1 MIVDRKKDLFKG
13 DTDGRFPEQGRVLR
27 GMHQG
32 DDGQNRGG
40 DTERSHHCHRGGDTA
55 TACKEYGTEVRV
67 GLCSTGFGASL
78 VLWAGTGLCA
88 VLVPQQARCRFAST
102 SPRAGFPSTPFVSN
116 EIPFDP
122 IDSNAYMMF
131 RVAMGRN
138 QQIVSDDLLMKL
150 NQIGT
155 ATVGSSVAST
165 SHLVDRGPVGWGVRC
180 GGEAGKLP
188 GWQDKRGRPHLRRVR
203 CGQDREHGVCA
214 ALRDTGLVSKRA
226 FKREEEEEI
235 LRIAAGILH
244 LANLGFAE
252 DGDEAKV

>member
-1 MIVDRKKDLFKG
+1 MGKIVEVTQR
-13 DTDGRFPEQGRVLR
+13 E
-27 GMHQG
+27 
-32 DDGQNRGG
+32 
-40 DTERSHHCHRGGDTA
+40 A
-55 TACKEYGTEVRV
+55 TTVSAV
-67 GLCSTGFGASL
+67 
-78 VLWAGTGLCA
+78 CA

-116 EIPFDP
+116 EDPFDP

-188 GWQDKRGRPHLRRVR
+188 GGKMNV
-203 CGQDREHGVCA
+203 GVLISGESGA
-214 ALRDTGLVSKRA
+214 GKTVSTE
-226 FKREEEEEI
+226 FGPLYVI
-235 LRIAAGILH
+235 Q
-244 LANLGFAE
+244 
-252 DGDEAKV
+252 VW